1 MPRPDV
7 PPRTPA
13 ALPASIEAPGRW
25 RTRSTGRSA
34 RAARGAGEV
43 CLGPYVTEHLARK
56 RASRAC
62 SPRWLRCVETHLGAA
77 VDVLGAGIALEAVH
91 LRNIESFLS
100 HLLDRPNGRG
110 GTLRSGTIDHYL
122 NSLSHV
128 FHRAEL
134 DGLVDRNPVA
144 QLLDRPRPTP
154 SATPWL
160 EVPEVAALLDQARRA
175 TPRRPDL
182 AMPYLF
188 ELVAFFSYTGLR
200 KAEGLGTRTADL
212 HLDRGV
218 LLVRPNRWRGLK
230 TGESERVL
238 PVFSELRMIL
248 EAYLASPYAPTG
260 DLLFPSPVGAVER
273 PLTNLRR
280 SFGPLPMPARLG
292 DGTGRDTA
300 TLGTRILRHSY
311 CAARLQTL
319 DHGAP
324 ISPYTVARELGHT
337 DLSMVLRIYGHLGT
351 IRCRHE
357 EVRFLRPGSAADG
370 AWTPSGLPEG
380 GTPRH
385 MSDPLTPDRIPGSR
399 P

>member
-7 PPRTPA
+7 PPRTSA
-13 ALPASIEAPGRW
+13 SVPASIEAPGRW
-25 RTRSTGRSA
+25 RTRSSGPRASA
-34 RAARGAGEV
+34 ATGAGTV
-43 CLGPYVTEHLARK
+43 RLGAYVTEHLARK

-62 SPRWLRCVETHLGAA
+62 SPRWLRCVETHLEAA
-77 VDVLGAGIALEAVH
+77 VDVLGSGIALEAVG
-91 LRNIESFLS
+91 LRDIERFLS
-100 HLLDRPNGRG
+100 HLLGRPNGRG
-110 GTLRSGTIDHYL
+110 GTLSAGTIDHYL
-122 NSLSHV
+122 NSLSHL

-154 SATPWL
+154 KATPWL

-182 AMPYLF
+182 AMPFLF

-218 LLVRPNRWRGLK
+218 LRVRPNRWRGLK

-238 PVFSELRMIL
+238 PIFGELRLIL
-248 EAYLASPYAPTG
+248 QAYLTGPYAPTG
-260 DLLFPSPVGAVER
+260 DLLFPSPVGDVER

-280 SFGPLPMPARLG
+280 SLGPLPMPARLG
-292 DGTGRDTA
+292 DGVGGDPPK
-300 TLGTRILRHSY
+300 LGTRILRHSY

-370 AWTPSGLPEG
+370 AWTPNGLPEG
-380 GTPRH
+380 APHDT
-385 MSDPLTPDRIPGSR
+385 
-399 P
+399 